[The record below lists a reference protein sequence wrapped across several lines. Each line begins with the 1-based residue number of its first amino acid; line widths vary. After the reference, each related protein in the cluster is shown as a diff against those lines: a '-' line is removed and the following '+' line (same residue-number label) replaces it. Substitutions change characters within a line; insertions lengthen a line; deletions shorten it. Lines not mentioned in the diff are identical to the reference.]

1 MQKDAVR
8 CGYAKETVSRPTP
21 SILLKN
27 SKFRRTPPRVAKA
40 LDSPLE
46 KLDSPNDTL
55 GWVVYITNRQVGY
68 IHSCVHT

>member
-8 CGYAKETVSRPTP
+8 CGYAEETVSRPT
-21 SILLKN
+21 SAILLKN
-27 SKFRRTPPRVAKA
+27 SKFRRTPPPVAKA

-46 KLDSPNDTL
+46 KLDSPHDTL
-55 GWVVYITNRQVGY
+55 GWVVYIANRQVGY